1 MAPATQDDILKY
13 AVQLL
18 KRYRCGFDNCTA
30 NFYYKPM
37 TDELRFG
44 ALGNNG
50 DLYFI
55 YVLGNEPRYDEFLK
69 ALAITRWIDP
79 IC

>member
-1 MAPATQDDILKY
+1 MQD
-13 AVQLL
+13 AALL
-18 KRYRCGFDNCTA
+18 ISIFMIVLSMSCLYCTA

-50 DLYFI
+50 CLYFI

-69 ALAITRWIDP
+69 ALAFTRWIDP